1 MILKVS
7 NLAKRFPDGPVFSG
21 VSFVLNPGEKVGL
34 IGLNGS
40 GKSTLLKILAGQL
53 VADTGAVSL
62 GAGERIGYLEQ
73 YPASELDRPVAE
85 ALTAINP
92 ELDAARTAM
101 ATAGAALGRA
111 DLSPAEQETLL
122 ATYGDAAER
131 FERHGGYEV
140 EARAEQIAD
149 GLGLGAIDGARL
161 VASLSGGQ
169 KTWLALARLLL
180 AEPTVLLLDEPTN
193 YLDLPALLWLER
205 FVAASPH
212 AAIIVSHDRRFLDR
226 TVGGIL
232 EMDTETR
239 TVIRY
244 VGNYSDYAVAKAR
257 DRVKRE
263 AAYQDQVERVAAFE
277 RQIGMLKGK
286 AAHTENTTQNDH
298 YRRLAKKVAKR
309 AKSQERRLERYV
321 EGEERVERPEEPK
334 QLYLDDLIEGA
345 LTDDRLAVAARDLRV
360 AYGEATIFDGL
371 ALEVHGGDRL
381 ALVGPNGG
389 GKSSL
394 LRALAGQLV
403 GAVDGIVRYGD
414 GVRVGYLPQE
424 HGGDPVAGAR
434 TALETFR
441 AEVIGYEDEARAFL
455 DKFLISGE
463 QVHRRL
469 DELSYGERAKLAL
482 ASLVASGANLL
493 LLDEPT
499 SHLDGAAIE
508 RIEAALAE
516 YPGPLVVAS
525 HDRYFLSQIGVN
537 GVMLLDEG
545 RLRRLASL
553 EEYEEMVGKAVVKTS
568 PPARR
573 PEGTR
578 DAGRGDS
585 LRGGGDVRAC
595 G

>member
-1 MILKVS
+1 MLLKVS

-34 IGLNGS
+34 IGPNGS
-40 GKSTLLKILAGQL
+40 GKSTLLKILAGRL
-53 VADTGAVSL
+53 AADTGAVSP

-73 YPASELDRPVAE
+73 YPAGELDRPVAE

-92 ELDAARTAM
+92 ELDAARMAM

-111 DLSPAEQETLL
+111 DLPPAEQEALL
-122 ATYGDAAER
+122 ATYGEAVER
-131 FERHGGYEV
+131 FERQGGYAV
-140 EARAEQIAD
+140 EARAEQIAE
-149 GLGLGAIDGARL
+149 GLGLGAIDGTRL

-169 KTWLALARLLL
+169 KTRLALARLLL
-180 AEPTVLLLDEPTN
+180 AEPTILLLDEPTN

-226 TVGGIL
+226 TVGSIL
-232 EMDTETR
+232 ALDTETR
-239 TVIRY
+239 TVTRY
-244 VGNYSDYAVAKAR
+244 AGNYSDYAVAQAR
-257 DRVKRE
+257 ERAKRE
-263 AAYQDQVERVAAFE
+263 AAYQDQVERVASFE

-286 AAHTENTTQNDH
+286 AQYTESTTQNDH

-309 AKSQERRLERYV
+309 AKSQERRLERYI
-321 EGEERVERPEEPK
+321 EGGERVERPEAVK
-334 QLYLDDLIEGA
+334 QLYLDDLIAGA

-360 AYGEATIFDGL
+360 AYGETTIFDGL
-371 ALEVHGGDRL
+371 TLEVHGGDRL
-381 ALVGPNGG
+381 AIVGPNGG

-394 LRALAGQLV
+394 LRALAGHPPGEV
-403 GAVDGIVRYGD
+403 SGTVRYGD

-537 GVMLLDEG
+537 GVLLLDG
-545 RLRRLASL
+545 GQLRRLRSL
-553 EEYEEMVGKAVVKTS
+553 EEYERLASDG
-568 PPARR
+568 
-573 PEGTR
+573 
-578 DAGRGDS
+578 
-585 LRGGGDVRAC
+585 
-595 G
+595 